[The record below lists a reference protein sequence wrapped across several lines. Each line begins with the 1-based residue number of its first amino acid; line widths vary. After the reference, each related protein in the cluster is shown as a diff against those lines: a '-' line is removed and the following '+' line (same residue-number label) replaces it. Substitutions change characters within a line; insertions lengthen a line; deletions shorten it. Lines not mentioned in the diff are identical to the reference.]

1 MQNEPILAMLVGPA
15 FGWANRARR
24 SRFGFDEATA
34 RWAGPCP
41 AWAGRAFCFCSSR
54 FASTRIQVHLFLPD
68 LARLSCPFFSLLV
81 CVSCSMLPMFLPSLP
96 IPFSLPTIYHHF
108 RTLLLCLHF
117 PRLPSLS
124 LLLSL
129 LLLLVHKDA
138 SKQKNCMHSRGVPP
152 FHKSKQRRSFVSR
165 SPQCMTFTVDDTCWY
180 TMHVDSQGSQIPS
193 CEHVA

>member
-96 IPFSLPTIYHHF
+96 IPFSLPTIPSF
-108 RTLLLCLHF
+108 PNIVALSSFPQTSLPVPLVVSSTASCPQGCFETEKLH
-117 PRLPSLS
+117 
-124 LLLSL
+124 
-129 LLLLVHKDA
+129 A
-138 SKQKNCMHSRGVPP
+138 Q
-152 FHKSKQRRSFVSR
+152 QR
-165 SPQCMTFTVDDTCWY
+165 SPAF
-180 TMHVDSQGSQIPS
+180 SQIQTAQKFCFQVPS
-193 CEHVA
+193 VHDLHR